1 MNTVVTTD
9 APVAETAPAPV
20 EVVGQ
25 NAESIIN
32 KVNIPHPLITMQDA
46 KFHFRKNELGVK
58 KPTVSLSLPIPT
70 LDGLLV
76 ALEDPKQQSYV
87 LEVLAEQV
95 VKAARVQVNDETNP
109 VENQSQL
116 DLSKLTIE
124 FLANM
129 PKAERTGG
137 GISKEVWEAFGKD
150 YAEVMPGVT
159 GKNAEQIGNA
169 VKILLGKF
177 QPVKTNKKVI
187 SFMKE
192 QLALY
197 TTSSTNIEEFQ
208 ECIEFLDQKAD
219 TLLATDDAKLL
230 ENL

>member
-1 MNTVVTTD
+1 MNTQVDTPAETVTT
-9 APVAETAPAPV
+9 AAPV
-20 EVVGQ
+20 EVVGA
-25 NAESIIN
+25 NAD
-32 KVNIPHPLITMQDA
+32 KVAAMINIPHPLMTMEDV
-46 KFHFRKNELGVK
+46 KFHFRKNDLGVK
-58 KPTVSLSLPIPT
+58 KPTITLQLPILT
-70 LDGLLV
+70 IDGLIA
-76 ALEDPKQQSYV
+76 ALSDTKQQQFV
-87 LEVLAEQV
+87 LDVLSEQV
-95 VKAARVQVNDETNP
+95 VKAARVQVNDETTP
-109 VENQSQL
+109 VESQAQL

-124 FLANM
+124 YLANM

-137 GISKEVWEAFGKD
+137 GISKEIWEAFGKD
-150 YAEVMPGVT
+150 YADVMPGVT

-187 SFMKE
+187 TFMKE